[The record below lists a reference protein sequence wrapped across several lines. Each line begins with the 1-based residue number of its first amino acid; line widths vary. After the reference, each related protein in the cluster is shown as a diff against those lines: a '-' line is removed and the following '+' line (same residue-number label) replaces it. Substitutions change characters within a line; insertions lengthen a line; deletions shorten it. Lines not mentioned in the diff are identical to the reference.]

1 MYFIEQYKIIMDSKP
16 KNPSEVL
23 KEGFKFFKN
32 GDLNGAKKILD
43 RVLEASPENFDSLYL
58 YAAISLQ
65 EENFL
70 LAKKL
75 LSEALRIRSDHIDAL
90 FNLAVV
96 FEKIGDADH
105 SLAIYDDLLAI
116 QPNHLKALYNKASLL
131 AKQGLLEAAL
141 KNLEQ
146 VLEIDP
152 NLALAAKNY
161 AEIKMQIQMQSSIF
175 EQNNNTV
182 GQFESQ
188 NFENL
193 HNTGLAHFNKKDIN
207 NAIDFFKSAL
217 RLKPNSLEANHN
229 LAMALEKTGRLNDAL
244 AYYKDALQINGES
257 SPTLNNIG
265 NVYRELGLLE
275 KSRDSLLAAI
285 KINPDY
291 AEAFNNLGWT
301 HYYLRQF
308 QEANGCFERAL
319 GINPNLVEA
328 KYNLGLSQLMQG
340 DFENGW
346 LNYEYRTQQPNYKK
360 RELALDRPQWYGSES
375 IDKKIIYIH
384 SEQGLGDTFQF
395 SRYLRLLAD
404 CGATILFEPG
414 VALLTLFQD
423 QDYPVQLIKPG
434 DVIPKY
440 DFHCPLM
447 SLPLAFKTTLM
458 TIPNLTPYIQANKE
472 KEKKWGER
480 VSKISGPKVGLVWN
494 GGFRANQPEL
504 WEVNNRRNIPFEL
517 LSQINIPHIQFFSLQ
532 KGGEAEQILRD
543 TKEQYWPEHTQNFHN
558 FTSELYDFS
567 DTAALIANLDLVI
580 SVDTSTAH
588 LAGAM
593 NKPVWILNRHDNC
606 WRWLESGEQSPW
618 YPSAKLYRKKYAE
631 GWENIV
637 QQARRDLLK
646 YFQH

>member
-1 MYFIEQYKIIMDSKP
+1 MDRT
-16 KNPSEVL
+16 SENTGEPL

-32 GDLNGAKKILD
+32 GDLQSAKTIFAQ
-43 RVLEASPENFDSLYL
+43 VLELAPDNFDCLYL
-58 YAAISLQ
+58 YAALSMQ

-70 LAKKL
+70 LAKTL
-75 LSEALRIRSDHIDAL
+75 LCEAVKVQSDNIDAL

-96 FEKIGDADH
+96 FEKMDDAEQ
-105 SLAIYDDLLAI
+105 SLTTYDALLAI
-116 QPNHLKALYNKASLL
+116 QPKHLKALYNKASLL
-131 AKQGLLEAAL
+131 AKKGFLENAL
-141 KNLEQ
+141 NNLEQ

-152 NLALAAKNY
+152 NLDTAHKNY
-161 AEIKMQIQMQSSIF
+161 VEIKKQLQMQQIF
-175 EQNNNTV
+175 LEQNNNSAH
-182 GQFESQ
+182 QLASQ

-193 HNTGLAHFNKKDIN
+193 HNIGLAHFNKKDFKK
-207 NAIDFFKSAL
+207 AVDFFKQAL
-217 RLKPNSLEANHN
+217 RLKPNSHAANHN
-229 LAMALEKTGRLNDAL
+229 LAIALERTGCLNEAL
-244 AYYKDALQINGES
+244 AYYKDALEINGES
-257 SPTLNNIG
+257 SSTLNNIG

-275 KSRDSLLAAI
+275 MSRDSLLTAI

-301 HYYLRQF
+301 HYCLRQF
-308 QEANGCFERAL
+308 QEANGCFKKAL
-319 GINPNLVEA
+319 EINPHLVET

-346 LNYEYRTQQPNYKK
+346 INYEYRTQQPNYKK
-360 RELALDRPQWYGSES
+360 RQLPLDRPQWHGSES

-395 SRYLRLLAD
+395 SRYLGLLAD

-414 VALLTLFQD
+414 VALLPLFQD

-447 SLPLAFKTTLM
+447 SLPFAFKTTLE
-458 TIPNLTPYIQANKE
+458 TIPNITPYIHPNKD
-472 KEKKWGER
+472 KERYWRER
-480 VSKISGPKVGLVWN
+480 LSKISGPKVGLVWN

-517 LSQINIPHIQFFSLQ
+517 LSEINISHIQFFSLQ
-532 KGGEAEQILRD
+532 KGVEAEKILSNI
-543 TKEQYWPEHTQNFHN
+543 KSQYWPDHAQNFNN
-558 FTSELYDFS
+558 FTAELYDFT

-606 WRWLESGEQSPW
+606 WRWLESGEKSPW
-618 YPSAKLYRKKYAE
+618 YPSAKLYRKKYGE

-637 QQARRDLLK
+637 QQVRRDLLQ
-646 YFQH
+646 YFSKLNK

>member
-1 MYFIEQYKIIMDSKP
+1 MDRTSENTSKRI
-16 KNPSEVL
+16 
-23 KEGFKFFKN
+23 KEAFQFFKN
-32 GDLNGAKKILD
+32 GELLGAKKILD
-43 RVLEASPENFDSLYL
+43 QVLELSPENFDSLYL
-58 YAAISLQ
+58 YAAVSIQ
-65 EENFL
+65 EENFP

-75 LSEALRIRSDHIDAL
+75 LGEAVRIRPNSVEAL

-96 FEKIGDADH
+96 FEKIDEAEQSLFTYDA
-105 SLAIYDDLLAI
+105 LLTI
-116 QPNHLKALYNKASLL
+116 QPNHLKALYNKASIL
-131 AKQGLLEAAL
+131 AKQGFLEIAL

-161 AEIKMQIQMQSSIF
+161 AEIKMQLQMQSSIF
-175 EQNNNTV
+175 EQNNNAV
-182 GQFESQ
+182 SQFESQ

-207 NAIDFFKSAL
+207 NAIDFFKQAL
-217 RLKPNSLEANHN
+217 QLKPNSLEANHN

-244 AYYKDALQINGES
+244 TYYKDALQINGES

-285 KINPDY
+285 KINPVY

-301 HYYLRQF
+301 YYCLRQF
-308 QEANGCFERAL
+308 QEANDCFEEAL
-319 GINPNLVEA
+319 EINPNLIET

-360 RELALDRPQWYGSES
+360 RELPLDRPQWYGNES

-395 SRYLRLLAD
+395 SRYLKPLAD
-404 CGATILFEPG
+404 RGAKILFEPG
-414 VALLTLFQD
+414 ITLLPLFQD

-504 WEVNNRRNIPFEL
+504 WEVNNRRNIAFEL
-517 LSQINIPHIQFFSLQ
+517 ISQINIPHIQFFSLQ
-532 KGGEAEQILRD
+532 KGVEAEKILHD
-543 TKEQYWPEHTQNFHN
+543 TKEQHWPEHTQNFHN
-558 FTSELYDFS
+558 FIRELHDFS

-618 YPSAKLYRKKYAE
+618 YPSVKLYRKKYAE

-637 QQARRDLLK
+637 QKVRQDLLE
-646 YFQH
+646 YFLPEKN

>member
-1 MYFIEQYKIIMDSKP
+1 MDRT
-16 KNPSEVL
+16 SENTGEPL

-32 GDLNGAKKILD
+32 GDLQSAKKIFAQ
-43 RVLEASPENFDSLYL
+43 VLELTPDNFDCLYL
-58 YAAISLQ
+58 YAALSMQ

-70 LAKKL
+70 LAKTL
-75 LSEALRIRSDHIDAL
+75 LCEAVKVQSDNIDAL

-96 FEKIGDADH
+96 FEKMDDAEQ
-105 SLAIYDDLLAI
+105 SLTTYDALLAI
-116 QPNHLKALYNKASLL
+116 QPKHLKALYNKASLL
-131 AKQGLLEAAL
+131 AKKGLLENAL
-141 KNLEQ
+141 NNLDR

-152 NLALAAKNY
+152 SLDIAHKNY
-161 AEIKMQIQMQSSIF
+161 VEIKKQLQMQQRIF
-175 EQNNNTV
+175 EPNNNV
-182 GQFESQ
+182 AHQLVSQ

-193 HNTGLAHFNKKDIN
+193 HNIGLTHFNKKDFKK
-207 NAIDFFKSAL
+207 AVDFFKQAL
-217 RLKPNSLEANHN
+217 RLQPNSHEANHN
-229 LAMALEKTGRLNDAL
+229 LAIALERTGCLNEAL
-244 AYYKDALQINGES
+244 SYYKDALEINGES
-257 SPTLNNIG
+257 SSTLNNIG

-285 KINPDY
+285 KINPEY

-301 HYYLRQF
+301 HYCLRQF
-308 QEANGCFERAL
+308 QEANGCFEKAL
-319 GINPNLVEA
+319 EINPNLVET

-360 RELALDRPQWYGSES
+360 RQLPLDRPQWHGSES

-414 VALLTLFQD
+414 VALLPLFQD

-447 SLPLAFKTTLM
+447 SLPLAFKTTLE
-458 TIPNLTPYIQANKE
+458 TIPNITPYIHPNKD
-472 KEKKWGER
+472 KERYWRER
-480 VSKISGPKVGLVWN
+480 LSKISGPKVGLVWN

-532 KGGEAEQILRD
+532 KGLEAEQILSNIK
-543 TKEQYWPEHTQNFHN
+543 TQYWPDHMQNFHN
-558 FTSELYDFS
+558 FTAELYDFT
-567 DTAALIANLDLVI
+567 DTAALIVNLDLVI

-606 WRWLESGEQSPW
+606 WRWLESGEKSPW
-618 YPSAKLYRKKYAE
+618 YPTAKLYRKKYGE
-631 GWENIV
+631 HWEITIQKV
-637 QQARRDLLK
+637 RQDLLK

>member
-1 MYFIEQYKIIMDSKP
+1 MDRT
-16 KNPSEVL
+16 SENAGKLL
-23 KEGFKFFKN
+23 KEGLQFFKN
-32 GDLNGAKKILD
+32 KDLQGAKKIFD
-43 RVLEASPENFDSLYL
+43 QVLEHSPENFDCLYL
-58 YAAISLQ
+58 YAAVSMQ

-70 LAKKL
+70 LAKTL
-75 LSEALRIRSDHIDAL
+75 LSEAVRVRSGSIDAL

-96 FEKIGDADH
+96 LEKIDDAEH
-105 SLAIYDDLLAI
+105 SLTTYDTLLAI
-116 QPNHLKALYNKASLL
+116 QPNHLKALYNKASIL
-131 AKQGLLEAAL
+131 AKQGFLEAAL

-152 NLALAAKNY
+152 NFALAHKNY
-161 AEIKMQIQMQSSIF
+161 AEIKKQLEIQPSIF
-175 EQNNNTV
+175 EQNNNAV
-182 GQFESQ
+182 HKLENQ

-193 HNTGLAHFNKKDIN
+193 HNEGLAHLNKKDLN
-207 NAIDFFKSAL
+207 TAIDFLKQAL
-217 RLKPNSLEANHN
+217 QLRPNSLEANHN
-229 LAMALEKTGRLNDAL
+229 LGMALEKTGSLNDAL
-244 AYYKDALQINGES
+244 TRYKYALQINSES
-257 SPTLNNIG
+257 APTLNNIG
-265 NVYRELGLLE
+265 NVFRELGLLE

-301 HYYLRQF
+301 YYCLRQF
-308 QEANGCFERAL
+308 QKANDCFEKAL
-319 GINPNLVEA
+319 EINPNLVET

-360 RELALDRPQWYGSES
+360 RELPLDRPQWSGNES

-395 SRYLRLLAD
+395 SRYLKLLAD
-404 CGATILFEPG
+404 YGATILFEPG
-414 VALLTLFQD
+414 IALLPLFQA
-423 QDYPVQLIKPG
+423 QNYPVQLIKPG
-434 DVIPKY
+434 DVIPNY

-447 SLPLAFKTTLM
+447 SLPLAFRTTVE
-458 TIPNLTPYIQANKE
+458 TIPNATPYIYPNKNKE
-472 KEKKWGER
+472 KGWCER
-480 VSKISGPKVGLVWN
+480 LSKISGPKVGLVWN

-517 LSQINIPHIQFFSLQ
+517 MSQINVPNIQFFSLQ
-532 KGGEAEQILRD
+532 KGVEAEQILSN
-543 TKEQYWPEHTQNFHN
+543 TKDHYWPDHTQNFHN
-558 FTSELYDFS
+558 FTGELYDFS

-606 WRWLESGEQSPW
+606 WRWLESGERSPW
-618 YPSAKLYRKKYAE
+618 YPSVKLYRKNYGE

-637 QQARRDLLK
+637 QQVRQDLLK

>member
-1 MYFIEQYKIIMDSKP
+1 MDRTSENNSKL
-16 KNPSEVL
+16 L
-23 KEGFKFFKN
+23 KEAFQFFKN
-32 GDLNGAKKILD
+32 GDLQSAKTIFAQ
-43 RVLEASPENFDSLYL
+43 VLELAPDNFDCLYL
-58 YAAISLQ
+58 YAALSMQ

-70 LAKKL
+70 LAKTL
-75 LSEALRIRSDHIDAL
+75 LSEAVKVRSDNIDAL

-96 FEKIGDADH
+96 FEKMDDAEQ
-105 SLAIYDDLLAI
+105 SLTTYDALLAI
-116 QPNHLKALYNKASLL
+116 QPKHLKALYNKASLL
-131 AKQGLLEAAL
+131 AKKGFLENAL
-141 KNLEQ
+141 NNLEQ

-152 NLALAAKNY
+152 NLDIAHKNY
-161 AEIKMQIQMQSSIF
+161 VEIKKQLQIQQRIF
-175 EQNNNTV
+175 EQSNNAAH
-182 GQFESQ
+182 QLASQ
-188 NFENL
+188 NFEKL
-193 HNTGLAHFNKKDIN
+193 HNIGLTHFSKKDFK
-207 NAIDFFKSAL
+207 NAIDFFKQAL

-229 LAMALEKTGRLNDAL
+229 LAIALERTGCLNEAL
-244 AYYKDALQINGES
+244 AHYKDALQINSES
-257 SPTLNNIG
+257 SSTLNNIG

-275 KSRDSLLAAI
+275 KSRDSLLTAI

-301 HYYLRQF
+301 HYCLRQF
-308 QEANGCFERAL
+308 QEANGCFKKAL
-319 GINPNLVEA
+319 EINPNLVET

-346 LNYEYRTQQPNYKK
+346 INYEYRTQQPNYKK
-360 RELALDRPQWYGSES
+360 RQLPLDRPQWHGSES

-404 CGATILFEPG
+404 CGAKILFEPG
-414 VALLTLFQD
+414 VALLPLFQD

-447 SLPLAFKTTLM
+447 SLPLAFKTTLE
-458 TIPNLTPYIQANKE
+458 TIPNITPYIHPNEDKE
-472 KEKKWGER
+472 RYWSER
-480 VSKISGPKVGLVWN
+480 LSKISGPKVGLVWN

-517 LSQINIPHIQFFSLQ
+517 LSQINISHIQFFSLQ
-532 KGGEAEQILRD
+532 KGVEAEQILSNI
-543 TKEQYWPEHTQNFHN
+543 KSQYWPDHMQNFHN

-606 WRWLESGEQSPW
+606 WRWLESGEQSHW
-618 YPSAKLYRKKYAE
+618 YPSAKLYRKKYTE

-637 QQARRDLLK
+637 QQARQDLLK
-646 YFQH
+646 YFRD